1 MLKRLF
7 GFDRERKY
15 IKTEIFAGLT
25 SFLTMSYILAVNPSI
40 FSALDGMPKGA
51 VFTTTALVAI
61 VGTLIMAFIAK
72 KPFGIA
78 PGMGSNAFFVFTI
91 CIGLGYPWRFA
102 LTAVFIEGIILFL
115 LTLTNLREKIV
126 HAIPRVIQQSL
137 TIGIGLFISFV
148 GLQNAGIV
156 VQDSS
161 TMVRLGNITEGSGLL
176 AVIGLI
182 TTSVLMAR
190 NVKGGL
196 LIGILTTTLIG
207 IPMGITKYQGII
219 SIPQSVEPVFCQFE
233 WDRILSV
240 DMFVVVTSFLFIDL
254 FSLTGAAL
262 GLCIKGGFADKD
274 GKVPGIKGVF
284 LADSIG
290 TLTAGLFGTSA
301 ACTLIESSSGV
312 AQGGRTG
319 LTAFTISVCFIISL
333 FFSPLFLTIPA
344 AATAPVLII
353 VGLMMFSSVNELPF
367 NDMSE
372 AIPGFIT
379 IITMPLTYSIADGI
393 LIGFI
398 SYVVINLLCGNV
410 KKLSP
415 LMYILAGLFIL
426 KYIFL

>member
-367 NDMSE
+367 DDMSE